1 MSEQRK
7 VSDYIPERVAYSQLA
22 EECTE
27 LAHAALKLSR
37 IVDPE
42 QCDTVG
48 GISEDSALQNLI
60 EETGDVLCCLE
71 VALSFE
77 RLTSVIMVEDQIMEA
92 RDRKYNRWLE
102 RLENAEK

>member
-1 MSEQRK
+1 MNERK

-37 IVDPE
+37 IADPE
-42 QCDTVG
+42 QCGTVG
-48 GISEDSALQNLI
+48 GISEDIALQNLI